1 CWHVSTTDEK
11 TYPAVLD
18 QIQFPKKP
26 FIAVRHLDLEHLRKS
41 GGLNGHVP
49 ITYIL
54 QSLALIQAI
63 IFNQKTVLTSIGQEG
78 NEPHSML
85 GDLPVNHQ
93 WSKTW
98 EAEQLFA
105 EYVKKYA
112 GRCPVVHLKDFYKE
126 GKAEGM
132 YELIGIEKK
141 EESKGVFEFRPC
153 GYGLQDMPAIVKAA
167 EEAGAKYLVVE
178 QDRSVG
184 RTPMEAV
191 KLSIEYLKN

>member
-1 CWHVSTTDEK
+1 MYEVI
-11 TYPAVLD
+11 PA
-18 QIQFPKKP
+18 
-26 FIAVRHLDLEHLRKS
+26 DLLHTEIDT
-41 GGLNGHVP
+41 GW
-49 ITYIL
+49 
-54 QSLALIQAI
+54 
-63 IFNQKTVLTSIGQEG
+63 
-78 NEPHSML
+78 
-85 GDLPVNHQ
+85 VNVAG
-93 WSKTW
+93 
-98 EAEQLFA
+98 ENPA

-132 YELIGIEKK
+132 YELIGITKK

-153 GYGLQDMPAIVKAA
+153 GYGLQDMPSIVKAA